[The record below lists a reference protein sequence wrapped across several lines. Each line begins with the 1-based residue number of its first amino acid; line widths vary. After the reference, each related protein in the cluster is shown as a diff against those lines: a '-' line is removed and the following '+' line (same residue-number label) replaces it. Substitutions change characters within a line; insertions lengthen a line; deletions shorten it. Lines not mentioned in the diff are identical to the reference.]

1 MTKESPQILIIDD
14 EPYILSSL
22 TRLFQQ
28 EGYEL
33 LTASSGE
40 EGLSL
45 LRRFHPVPL
54 VISDY
59 QMSGMNG
66 AEFLEQVYNE
76 WPDTVRMILSLYGD
90 LDAVLSAINRGHIY
104 KFIPKPWDND
114 DLKITVANALERY
127 DLYKQNRE
135 LAESLTQKNEELNRF
150 NEHLEQLVVRRT
162 QDLARVQEQLLQSQ
176 KLAAVGTLASGI
188 AHDFNN
194 MLAAIIG
201 YTEMASIDCDD
212 GTKKKY
218 LHQVLIAADRAKNL
232 IKQILTFS
240 RQTSHDKK
248 PVDMRIILKEA
259 LALIRASLS
268 ATIQIRSDIT
278 DSHCTINADLTQIHQ
293 IILNLCTNAAQAM
306 GEKGGF
312 LDVTLMRIDVDSA
325 LPGRHP
331 QLIPGSYAK
340 LTVAD
345 TGTGI
350 DPAIRDRIFEP
361 FFTTKEIGEGTGLGL
376 SVVYG
381 IVTDHGGTITV
392 SGEVG
397 KGAVFDVY
405 LPCADLPAIVTE
417 IPSDRTLP
425 GGREH
430 ILLVDDDD
438 TLCLMARSML
448 ESLGYAVTATSSST
462 EALVMF
468 QDSLEKFDLI
478 ITDMA
483 MPRMTGMDLA
493 GRIMRIKPIMP
504 IILCTGFSDYVNEE
518 KAKNAGI
525 SAFIMK
531 PFSREVISRVVRDVL
546 DGQVEKVSH

>member
-1 MTKESPQILIIDD
+1 MTKASPRILIVDD

-33 LTASSGE
+33 MTASSGE

-45 LRRFHPVPL
+45 LRRFNPVPL

-59 QMSGMNG
+59 QMPGMNG

-76 WPDTVRMILSLYGD
+76 WPDTVRIILSLYGD

-104 KFIPKPWDND
+104 KFISKPWNND

-150 NEHLEQLVVRRT
+150 NEHLEQLVLKRT
-162 QDLARVQEQLLQSQ
+162 QELARVQEQLFQSQ

-240 RQTSHDKK
+240 RQTNHEKK
-248 PVDMRIILKEA
+248 PVDMKIILKEA
-259 LALIRASLS
+259 LTLIRASLS
-268 ATIQIRSDIT
+268 ATIQIRSEIT
-278 DSHCTINADLTQIHQ
+278 DVHCTINADLTQIHQ

-312 LDVTLMRIDVDSA
+312 LDVTLMRIDVDNTQ
-325 LPGRHP
+325 PGRHP
-331 QLIPGSYAK
+331 QLIPGCYAK

-350 DPAIRDRIFEP
+350 DSAIRDRIFEP
-361 FFTTKEIGEGTGLGL
+361 FFTTKEVGEGTGLGL

-405 LPCADLPAIVTE
+405 LPCVDLPAIVTE
-417 IPSDRTLP
+417 IPSDRPLP
-425 GGREH
+425 GGRER
-430 ILLVDDDD
+430 ILLVDDDHAI
-438 TLCLMARSML
+438 CIMARLML
-448 ESLGYAVTATSSST
+448 ESLGYAITATSNST

-468 QDSLEKFDLI
+468 QDNPKGFDLV

-483 MPRMTGMDLA
+483 MPKKTGMELA
-493 GRIMRIKPIMP
+493 YQILRIRPGMP
-504 IILCTGFSDYVNEE
+504 IILCTGFSDHVNEE
-518 KAKNAGI
+518 RAKDAGI

-531 PFSREVISRVVRDVL
+531 PFSREAISRVVRDVL
-546 DGQVEKVSH
+546 DRRAERASR